1 MSLNNLNL
9 KIEGDENLEDYNFDG
24 DI

>member
-9 KIEGDENLEDYNFDG
+9 KIEGDENLEDYNFEG